1 MKTNLIISFIMMLFM
16 ISCTSSQI
24 TNSWKSENIP
34 EKKFNK
40 IMVVGII
47 AGSDW
52 ALREKMETHLVGD
65 LAAKGYNAV
74 SAIKEYGPKNFENLK
89 EAEVLDK
96 LSGLGV
102 DAVVTIVLLDKDR
115 ERYYVPGKVFYSPYT
130 IYQRNFW
137 GYYTTIY
144 ERIYTPGYYQV
155 NTRYF
160 WESNFYD
167 LRNRNLLYAVHTE
180 SFDPDSMD
188 ALAHEY
194 GLLIVNN
201 MAKKGVLK

>member
-1 MKTNLIISFIMMLFM
+1 M

-65 LAAKGYNAV
+65 LADKGYAAV
-74 SAIKEYGPKNFENLK
+74 SSIKEYGPKNFENMK

-115 ERYYVPGKVFYSPYT
+115 ERYYVPGKVYYSPYT

-167 LRNRNLLYAVHTE
+167 LKNRNLLYAVHTE
-180 SFDPDSMD
+180 SFDPDSME

-201 MAKKGVLK
+201 MLIKGVLK

>member
-1 MKTNLIISFIMMLFM
+1 MKTNIIISFIMMLFM

-65 LAAKGYNAV
+65 LAAKGYEAV
-74 SAIKEYGPKNFENLK
+74 SAIKVYGPKNFENLK

-102 DAVVTIVLLDKDR
+102 DAVVTIVLLDKER

>member
-1 MKTNLIISFIMMLFM
+1 MKTNLIISFIIMLLM
-16 ISCTSSQI
+16 ISCSSSQI
-24 TNSWKSENIP
+24 TNSWKSDKIP
-34 EKKFNK
+34 EKKFSK

-65 LAAKGYNAV
+65 LADKGYNAV
-74 SAIKEYGPKNFENLK
+74 SAIKEYGPKNFENMK
-89 EAEVLDK
+89 ETDVLDK
-96 LSGLGV
+96 MSAMGV
-102 DAVVTIVLLDKDR
+102 DAVLTIVLLDKDR
-115 ERYYVPGKVFYSPYT
+115 ERYYVPGRVYYSPYT

-144 ERIYTPGYYQV
+144 ERIYTPGYYQE

-167 LRNRNLLYAVHTE
+167 LKNRNLLYAVHTE
-180 SFDPDSMD
+180 SFDPDSME

-201 MAKKGVLK
+201 MVKNAVLH

>member
-1 MKTNLIISFIMMLFM
+1 MKTNIIISFIMMLFM

-65 LAAKGYNAV
+65 LAAKGYEAV
-74 SAIKEYGPKNFENLK
+74 SAIKVYGPKNFENLK

>member
-1 MKTNLIISFIMMLFM
+1 MKTNIIISFIMMLFM

>member
-1 MKTNLIISFIMMLFM
+1 
-16 ISCTSSQI
+16 
-24 TNSWKSENIP
+24 
-34 EKKFNK
+34 
-40 IMVVGII
+40 MVVGII

-65 LAAKGYNAV
+65 LADKGYNAV

>member
-1 MKTNLIISFIMMLFM
+1 MLFM
-16 ISCTSSQI
+16 VSCSSSRI
-24 TNSWKSENIP
+24 TNSWKSDSIP

-40 IMVVGII
+40 IIVVSII

-52 ALREKMETHLVGD
+52 AIRDKMETHLVGD
-65 LAAKGYNAV
+65 LSDKGYTAI
-74 SAIKEYGPKNFENLK
+74 SAIKEYGPKYFENMK

-96 LSGLGV
+96 LSNSGV
-102 DAVVTIVLLDKDR
+102 DAVITVVLLDKNK
-115 ERYYVPGKVFYSPYT
+115 ERYYVPGRVYYSPYT

-155 NTRYF
+155 DTKYF

-167 LRNRNLLYAVHTE
+167 LKNKNLLYTVQTE
-180 SFDPDSMD
+180 TFDPESVEI
-188 ALAHEY
+188 LAHEY
-194 GLLIVNN
+194 GLLIVNDMN
-201 MAKKGVLK
+201 KKAALK

>member
-1 MKTNLIISFIMMLFM
+1 
-16 ISCTSSQI
+16 
-24 TNSWKSENIP
+24 
-34 EKKFNK
+34 
-40 IMVVGII
+40 MVVGII

-65 LAAKGYNAV
+65 LADKGYNAV
-74 SAIKEYGPKNFENLK
+74 SAIKEYGPKNFENMK
-89 EAEVLDK
+89 ETDVLDK
-96 LSGLGV
+96 MSAMGV
-102 DAVVTIVLLDKDR
+102 DAVLTIVLLDKDR
-115 ERYYVPGKVFYSPYT
+115 ERYYVPGRVYYSPYT

-144 ERIYTPGYYQV
+144 ERIYTPGYYQE
-155 NTRYF
+155 NTKYF

-167 LRNRNLLYAVHTE
+167 LKNRNLLYAVHTE
-180 SFDPDSMD
+180 SFDPDSME

-201 MAKKGVLK
+201 MVKNAVLH

>member
-1 MKTNLIISFIMMLFM
+1 MKTNIIISFIMMLFM

-52 ALREKMETHLVGD
+52 ALRETMETPLVAD
-65 LAAKGYNAV
+65 LAAKGYEAV
-74 SAIKEYGPKNFENLK
+74 SAIKVYGPKNFENLK

-102 DAVVTIVLLDKDR
+102 DAVVTIVLLDKER

>member
-1 MKTNLIISFIMMLFM
+1 MKTNIIISFSMMLFM

-65 LAAKGYNAV
+65 LAAKGYEAV
-74 SAIKEYGPKNFENLK
+74 SAIKVYGPKNFENLK

-102 DAVVTIVLLDKDR
+102 DAVVTIVLLDKER

>member
-1 MKTNLIISFIMMLFM
+1 MKTNYIISFIMIAFM
-16 ISCTSSQI
+16 ISCSSSQI
-24 TNSWKSENIP
+24 TNSWKSEKIP
-34 EKKFNK
+34 EKKFSK

-52 ALREKMETHLVGD
+52 ALREKMEMHLVGD
-65 LAAKGYNAV
+65 LADKGYSAV
-74 SAIKEYGPKNFENLK
+74 SAIKEYGPKNFENMK
-89 EAEVLDK
+89 ETEVLDK
-96 LSGLGV
+96 LSGLGI

-115 ERYYVPGKVFYSPYT
+115 ERYYVPGKVYYSPYS
-130 IYQRNFW
+130 IHQRNFW

-144 ERIYTPGYYQV
+144 ERIYSPGYYQE

-167 LRNRNLLYAVHTE
+167 LKNRNLLYAVHTE

-188 ALAHEY
+188 AMAHEY

-201 MAKKGVLK
+201 MVKSGVLK

>member
-1 MKTNLIISFIMMLFM
+1 MKTNIIISFIMMLFM

-52 ALREKMETHLVGD
+52 ALREKMETHMVGD

>member
-1 MKTNLIISFIMMLFM
+1 MKTNIIISFIMMLFM

-34 EKKFNK
+34 EKKFKK

-65 LAAKGYNAV
+65 LAAKGYEAF
-74 SAIKEYGPKNFENLK
+74 SAIKVYGPKNFENLK

>member
-1 MKTNLIISFIMMLFM
+1 MV
-16 ISCTSSQI
+16 SCSSSRI
-24 TNSWKSENIP
+24 TNSWKSDSIP

-40 IMVVGII
+40 IIVVSII

-52 ALREKMETHLVGD
+52 AIRDKMETHLVGD
-65 LAAKGYNAV
+65 LSDKGYTAI
-74 SAIKEYGPKNFENLK
+74 SAIKEYGPKYFENMK

-96 LSGLGV
+96 LSNSGV
-102 DAVVTIVLLDKDR
+102 DAVITVVLLDKNK
-115 ERYYVPGKVFYSPYT
+115 ERYYVPGRVYYSPYT

-155 NTRYF
+155 DTKYF

-167 LRNRNLLYAVHTE
+167 LKNKNLLYTVQTE
-180 SFDPDSMD
+180 TFDPESVEI
-188 ALAHEY
+188 LAHEY
-194 GLLIVNN
+194 GLLIVNDMN
-201 MAKKGVLK
+201 KKAALK